1 MLKTIKHAA
10 IIALVAGTAAVAAP
24 SSYASTKT
32 AQFDVTLN
40 LQNDC
45 SISANTLDFGSNGT
59 LTNNI
64 DVNSSLAVT
73 CTKGTTYDVALD
85 AGTATGS
92 TVAARKMLGSD
103 GTSTVDFGL
112 FTDTARTQNWGIT
125 PGTDTVSGIGNGDSQ
140 SIPVYGRVPP
150 QSTPA
155 AGTYHSTVTATVIF

>member
-10 IIALVAGTAAVAAP
+10 IIALVAGAAAVAAP
-24 SSYASTKT
+24 SSYASTKG

-45 SISANTLDFGSNGT
+45 SISANSLDFGSNGT

-85 AGTATGS
+85 SGTAPDS
-92 TVAARKMLGSD
+92 TVLTRRMVGSD
-103 GTSTVDFGL
+103 GTSTVDYGL
-112 FTDTARTQNWGIT
+112 FRDVARTQNWGNT
-125 PGTDTVSGIGNGDSQ
+125 QGTDTVSRVGTGDSQ